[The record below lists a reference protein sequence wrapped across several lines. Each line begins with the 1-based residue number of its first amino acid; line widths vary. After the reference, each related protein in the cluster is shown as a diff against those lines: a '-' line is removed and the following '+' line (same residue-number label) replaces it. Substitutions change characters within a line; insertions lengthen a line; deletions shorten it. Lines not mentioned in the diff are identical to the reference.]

1 MTLTT
6 PEGITLNS
14 GTDILWGSLNT
25 EGLKSH
31 LDELLAFM
39 DTKGLSFLVLSETW
53 LRPRQI
59 LSNPAIVWDVR
70 VPRPNGPGGRGTG
83 GIMVVRNT
91 RLTTVQDFNCLEVD
105 HTDQAYI
112 WFRFRSIIVG
122 GFYLSPHMPLEIC
135 MYKILTAE
143 NYIQRFGRS
152 SQVFLAGDLNM
163 RLGEQGGDTTV
174 NARASLDAILRQ
186 MGLRRLRPIN
196 DQYTFESHAGR
207 STIDHVYGNERV
219 LKSRTVA
226 QVYTDGWIAS
236 SDHRLLACRAQ
247 EAGVAGQGTL
257 CASHEWQGNVCLKV
271 SRRNLRD
278 SKCRKKALEAFK
290 SLRST
295 AKQILQIELSPLYA
309 PEGKLSTAQCQKAL
323 NVANEHVMDYI
334 WTSLKS
340 GGIAKAPHRPATS
353 RLFWTKE
360 VDAIAKERDRLWK
373 QARYHP
379 HGSIAAMALIQKA
392 KQANERLQMTIKKSK
407 RESFFKF
414 SEALY
419 HRSQNDT
426 LKLLCNARRRHL
438 GLRKVSSLSTEKEDL
453 DKYAEHLETMY
464 MSHLHRDVSGQYVEM
479 DLTEYLTYNQLIKA
493 MKSMPKGK
501 APGVDAVTAEILEVG
516 GNHILSVMLPLYRAV
531 LRSGMVPQIWNK
543 AALNMIWKN
552 KGSEQDISTY
562 RPIALT
568 VIFRKI
574 LEKILKPRIEETMQP
589 LDVAQ
594 GGFRQGRSSLDLVFA
609 LDSILKE
616 QNRKKQPCFQAFLDI
631 KGAYDSVNREI
642 LWRKCE
648 LKNIGGPR
656 LRLIKSMFD
665 HAEVAVRVNGKE
677 SRYVKMGRG
686 LLQGSLLS
694 PLLFNV
700 FIDDLPK
707 ILRSGNKGVNI
718 AGTKINSLIYADDI
732 VLISKTQTSLQKC
745 LKACERHSRRNGY
758 TFAPEKCEII
768 APAYRVTSG
777 VTPPITLANMELR
790 HTDTF
795 NYLGI
800 PMTAKGINFKLMCQL
815 RVDAAIKM
823 SSYFKRIGC
832 SGSGYPPT
840 ITRKVL
846 HSFVRPLMEY
856 GLGLQLLLKRERNR
870 MDKAWTHILK
880 VNQSLPRS
888 TSSLAILK
896 MFRSPAMSYR
906 NAKLNAA
913 YFARL
918 QTMEVSSLAKKI
930 FEHANAPIRRY
941 SRLNVV
947 KKSKN
952 NHIWS
957 CVQEWL
963 LEKHSHKKVK
973 TSSSWKAL
981 DLEHL
986 RKISE
991 DNSEMPRQSRRKI
1004 AQAIRVPGMRMEH
1017 FLTQPAYSERAKRT
1031 RRQLLLWRL
1040 GIIPGKAKMC
1050 LACTEGMIA
1059 SRAHIARCAI
1069 SGTKS
1074 QEDKGILSTNPLD
1087 DILNEDATIMGG
1099 SRIAMAE
1106 ELVQYIIRK
1115 CLGRSSGLS
1124 PENFS
1129 REMT

>member
-1 MTLTT
+1 M
-6 PEGITLNS
+6 
-14 GTDILWGSLNT
+14 WGSLNT

-31 LDELLAFM
+31 LDEILAFM

-59 LSNPAIVWDVR
+59 FSNPAIVWDIR
-70 VPRPNGPGGRGTG
+70 VPRPDGPGGRGTG
-83 GIMVVRNT
+83 GIIVVRNT
-91 RLTTVQDFNCLEVD
+91 KITTAQDFNCLEVD

-112 WFRFRSIIVG
+112 WFRFRSVIVG

-135 MYKILTAE
+135 TYKILTAE
-143 NYIQRFGRS
+143 NYIQRFGLS

-163 RLGEQGGDTTV
+163 RLGEQGGDTTT
-174 NARASLDAILRQ
+174 NARASLDVILRQ
-186 MGLRRLRPIN
+186 MGLRRLKPIN

-207 STIDHVYGNERV
+207 STIDHIYGNERV
-219 LKSRTVA
+219 PKYHTA
-226 QVYTDGWIAS
+226 TQVYTDEWIAS
-236 SDHRLLACRAQ
+236 SDHRLLACRVQ
-247 EAGVAGQGTL
+247 EAGVADQGTHG
-257 CASHEWQGNVCLKV
+257 ASHEWQGNVCLKV
-271 SRRNLRD
+271 IRRSLRD
-278 SKCRKKALEAFK
+278 IKCRKKALETFK

-309 PEGKLSTAQCQKAL
+309 PEGKLTTAQCQKAL

-340 GGIAKAPHRPATS
+340 GGIAKAPHRPTTS
-353 RLFWTKE
+353 KLFWTKE
-360 VDAIAKERDRLWK
+360 VDAIAKERNRLWK
-373 QARYHP
+373 QARCHP
-379 HGSIAAMALIQKA
+379 HGSVAAMTLIQRA
-392 KQANERLQMTIKKSK
+392 KQVNEQLQETIKRSK

-414 SEALY
+414 SEDLH
-419 HRSQNDT
+419 HRNQSDT

-453 DKYAEHLETMY
+453 DKYAEHLDSMY
-464 MSHLHRDVSGQYVEM
+464 MSHLHRDASEQYVEM
-479 DLTEYLTYNQLIKA
+479 DMTEYVTYDQLVKTA
-493 MKSMPKGK
+493 KSMPKGK
-501 APGVDAVTAEILEVG
+501 APGVDAITAEILEVG
-516 GNHILSVMLPLYRAV
+516 GNHILSVILPLYRAV
-531 LRSGMVPQIWNK
+531 FRSGMVPEVWNK

-568 VIFRKI
+568 VIFRKM
-574 LEKILKPRIEETMQP
+574 LEKILKSRIEENMRP

-594 GGFRQGRSSLDLVFA
+594 GGFRKGRSSLDLVFA

-616 QNRKKQPCFQAFLDI
+616 QIRKKQPCFQAFLDI
-631 KGAYDSVNREI
+631 KGAYDFVNREI
-642 LWRKCE
+642 LWKKCE
-648 LKNIGGPR
+648 QKDIRGPKLK
-656 LRLIKSMFD
+656 LLKSIFD
-665 HAEVAVRVNGKE
+665 HAEVAVRINGKQ

-694 PLLFNV
+694 PLLFNI

-707 ILRSGNKGVNI
+707 ILRSGNKGVI
-718 AGTKINSLIYADDI
+718 IGGEKINSLIYADDI

-768 APAYRVTSG
+768 LPAYQVITEVTS
-777 VTPPITLANMELR
+777 PITLANMELR
-790 HTDTF
+790 HADTF

-800 PMTAKGINFKLMCQL
+800 PITAKGIDFKLMCQL

-832 SGSGYPPT
+832 NGNGYPPI
-840 ITRKVL
+840 ITRKIL

-856 GLGLQLLLKRERNR
+856 GLGLQLLLKRDRNK
-870 MDKAWTHILK
+870 MDKAWVHIWK

-896 MFRSPAMSYR
+896 TFRSPAMSYR

-913 YFARL
+913 YLVRL
-918 QTMEVSSLAKKI
+918 QTMETPSLARNI
-930 FEHANAPIRRY
+930 FEQANAPARRY
-941 SRLNVV
+941 SKSNIV

-957 CVQEWL
+957 QAQGWL
-963 LEKHSHKKVK
+963 LEKRNYKNVK
-973 TSSSWKAL
+973 ISSYWKAP

-986 RKISE
+986 QKISE
-991 DNSEMPRQSRRKI
+991 DDSEMPRQSRRKI
-1004 AQAIRVPGMRMEH
+1004 AQAIRVPSMKMDY
-1017 FLTQPAYSERAKRT
+1017 FLVQPAYSERAKRT

-1040 GIIPGKAKMC
+1040 GIIPGKAKIC
-1050 LACTEGMIA
+1050 LACNEGEIA
-1059 SRAHIARCAI
+1059 SRAHIARCALL
-1069 SGTKS
+1069 GTKS
-1074 QEDKGILSTNPLD
+1074 GRDRDIFFTNPLD
-1087 DILNEDATIMGG
+1087 DILNENATIMEG
-1099 SRIAMAE
+1099 SRAAIAE
-1106 ELVQYIIRK
+1106 ELIKYIIQK
-1115 CLGRSSGLS
+1115 CLGRSSGSS
-1124 PENFS
+1124 PKILQ
-1129 REMT
+1129 RR